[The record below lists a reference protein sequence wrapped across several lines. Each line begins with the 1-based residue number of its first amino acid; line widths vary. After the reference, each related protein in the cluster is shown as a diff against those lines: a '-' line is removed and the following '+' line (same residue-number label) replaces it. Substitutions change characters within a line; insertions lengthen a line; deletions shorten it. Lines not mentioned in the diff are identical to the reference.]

1 LACVLIAIF
10 TRTNYLAVNVNYVS
24 PTTELPTTS
33 TLAVVDTNSRHTA
46 RELKEMIVKIL
57 NNYSV
62 PLDNI
67 LCCITDNATN
77 MVKLVSSMSQVMVP
91 ELFLRIPGNK

>member
-1 LACVLIAIF
+1 M
-10 TRTNYLAVNVNYVS
+10 NVNYVS